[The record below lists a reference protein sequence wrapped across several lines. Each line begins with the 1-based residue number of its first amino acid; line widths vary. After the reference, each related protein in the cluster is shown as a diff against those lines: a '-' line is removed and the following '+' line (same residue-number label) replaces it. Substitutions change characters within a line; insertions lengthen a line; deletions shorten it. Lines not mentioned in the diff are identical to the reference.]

1 MDKRT
6 GTYFFPEISQ
16 HCVVACLQIPAKPED
31 EFTLL
36 SLLQAIA
43 GF

>member
-1 MDKRT
+1 MDKRI
-6 GTYFFPEISQ
+6 GSYFFPEISQ
-16 HCVVACLQIPAKPED
+16 YCLVARFQIPAKPED